1 MHRLQMP
8 SGPGIVTLT
17 DLIAFHISFSVKG
30 AYVFSCWTI
39 SISLKK
45 SLFISMLFLLL
56 YSPKQNL
63 VTPCLISVSFVVS
76 LLFIFNLHILI
87 DLLFFLVNLE
97 RMYWIF
103 LSTTLVITSG
113 FGYNGEIVTLPLEYH
128 VSCLFLALHLS
139 RSVVSMFRLFSS
151 VNLFLNL
158 IILFLWSFRFLST
171 LSSFILSLI
180 LILIHLVCMVIFAN
194 YTFACGSICAVCV
207 ICSFTCLLS
216 SLSLS

>member
-1 MHRLQMP
+1 
-8 SGPGIVTLT
+8 
-17 DLIAFHISFSVKG
+17 
-30 AYVFSCWTI
+30 
-39 SISLKK
+39 
-45 SLFISMLFLLL
+45 
-56 YSPKQNL
+56 
-63 VTPCLISVSFVVS
+63 
-76 LLFIFNLHILI
+76 LHILI

-158 IILFLWSFRFLST
+158 IILFLWSFRF
-171 LSSFILSLI
+171 
-180 LILIHLVCMVIFAN
+180 
-194 YTFACGSICAVCV
+194 
-207 ICSFTCLLS
+207 
-216 SLSLS
+216 